1 MKFKENDYYVFA
13 ASGFAVSIMLSFL
26 KSWPYSIVAFGISA
40 LLMIKMKRAG
50 SIKGGRIS
58 IETSMFIKNLIANYL
73 PKKSVLGII
82 EKSLDDGWQISGM
95 LKKPLCM
102 YALSGDAMQSF
113 AGINLSSSELLKKLV
128 AILMLGLDTGA
139 DILMPLSELDRLN
152 EQASE
157 KGAIGMAY
165 IKNTTLSELDR
176 LNEQASEKGAIGMAY
191 IKNTTALVSIGT
203 VFFLPVFAGIS
214 VSILGISQDTGGNFS
229 VALPISLILGAYL
242 IMINYI
248 QYNQAYGNLHEAK
261 IANASFASAGAML
274 IMKLT
279 SMLAL
284 AII

>member
-26 KSWPYSIVAFGISA
+26 KGWPYSIVAFGISA

-95 LKKPLCM
+95 LRKPLCM
-102 YALSGDAMQSF
+102 YAFSGDAMQSF
-113 AGINLSSSELLKKLV
+113 TGINLRGSELLKKLI

-152 EQASE
+152 EQAAE

-165 IKNTTLSELDR
+165 V
-176 LNEQASEKGAIGMAY
+176 
-191 IKNTTALVSIGT
+191 KNTTALVSIGT
-203 VFFLPVFAGIS
+203 IFFLPVFAGIS

-242 IMINYI
+242 IMVNYI
-248 QYNQAYGNLHEAK
+248 QYNQAYGNFNEAK
-261 IANASFASAGAML
+261 IANASFASAAAML

-284 AII
+284 AIV